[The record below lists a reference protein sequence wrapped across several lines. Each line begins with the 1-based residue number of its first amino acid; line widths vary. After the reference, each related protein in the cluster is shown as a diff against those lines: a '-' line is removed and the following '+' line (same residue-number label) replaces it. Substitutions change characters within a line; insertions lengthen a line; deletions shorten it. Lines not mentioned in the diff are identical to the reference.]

1 MKEVF
6 KEGETIFFANGLE
19 KKIESRIVHRVEL
32 LIDNSPRYWLKGY
45 FGYFYPGCLFKT
57 EKEAKDYIKNLESED
72 DRNRRRVNPKISRSK
87 VVL

>member
-1 MKEVF
+1 MKEIF
-6 KEGETIFFANGLE
+6 KEGETIFFVNGLE

-32 LIDNSPRYWLKGY
+32 LINNSPRYWLEGY

-57 EKEAKDYIKNLESED
+57 KKEAKDYIKKLESED
-72 DRNRRRVNPKISRSK
+72 DKNRRKANPRNSGSK